1 MVVGMLI
8 ARDGTSLIMCSYSLY
23 SKKGNKMS
31 VNSGQISQLL
41 NKIPFPIGKADL
53 VRQARQMGANN
64 QIISALERLP
74 DKTFNSSQELQ
85 KELGNLG
92 NLGGFKV

>member
-1 MVVGMLI
+1 
-8 ARDGTSLIMCSYSLY
+8 
-23 SKKGNKMS
+23 MS
-31 VNSGQISQLL
+31 INSGQISQLL

-53 VRQARQMGANN
+53 IRQAQQMGANN

-85 KELGNLG
+85 KELGSLG

>member
-1 MVVGMLI
+1 M
-8 ARDGTSLIMCSYSLY
+8 IMCSEQLR

-31 VNSGQISQLL
+31 INSGQISQLL

-53 VRQARQMGANN
+53 VRQAKQMGANN
-64 QIISALERLP
+64 QIVSVLERLP
-74 DKTFNSSQELQ
+74 DKTYNSSQELQ
-85 KELGNLG
+85 KELGSMG

>member
-1 MVVGMLI
+1 MRSEQL
-8 ARDGTSLIMCSYSLY
+8 C
-23 SKKGNKMS
+23 SKKGNTMS
-31 VNSGQISQLL
+31 INSGQISQLL

-53 VRQARQMGANN
+53 VRQAKQMGANN
-64 QIISALERLP
+64 QIVSVLERLP

-85 KELGNLG
+85 KELGSMG

>member
-1 MVVGMLI
+1 
-8 ARDGTSLIMCSYSLY
+8 
-23 SKKGNKMS
+23 MS

-85 KELGNLG
+85 KELGGLG

>member
-1 MVVGMLI
+1 
-8 ARDGTSLIMCSYSLY
+8 
-23 SKKGNKMS
+23 MS
-31 VNSGQISQLL
+31 INSGQISQLL

-53 VRQARQMGANN
+53 VRQVKQMGANN

-85 KELGNLG
+85 KELGSMG

>member
-1 MVVGMLI
+1 MRSEQL
-8 ARDGTSLIMCSYSLY
+8 R
-23 SKKGNKMS
+23 SKKGNTMS
-31 VNSGQISQLL
+31 INSGQISQLL

-53 VRQARQMGANN
+53 VRQAKQMGANN
-64 QIISALERLP
+64 QIVSVLERLP

-85 KELGNLG
+85 KELGSMG

>member
-1 MVVGMLI
+1 
-8 ARDGTSLIMCSYSLY
+8 
-23 SKKGNKMS
+23 MS
-31 VNSGQISQLL
+31 INSGQISQLL

-53 VRQARQMGANN
+53 VRQAKQMGANN
-64 QIISALERLP
+64 QIVSVFERLP

-85 KELGNLG
+85 KELGSMG

>member
-1 MVVGMLI
+1 
-8 ARDGTSLIMCSYSLY
+8 
-23 SKKGNKMS
+23 MS
-31 VNSGQISQLL
+31 INSGQISQLL

-53 VRQARQMGANN
+53 VRQAKQMGANN
-64 QIISALERLP
+64 QIVSVLERLP

-85 KELGNLG
+85 KELGSMG